1 MFYCYILK
9 LNFMKRQDEYNKLTA
24 EEYAI
29 IVKKGTEYPGT
40 GLYLDNKNLE
50 SIHVS
55 NVMLSYT
62 DLMINLILTVDGRAL
77 MMK

>member
-1 MFYCYILK
+1 
-9 LNFMKRQDEYNKLTA
+9 MKKQDEYNKLTA

-40 GLYLDNKNLE
+40 DQYSVCHKRR
-50 SIHVS
+50 
-55 NVMLSYT
+55 MMSYT